1 MTDMVSVS
9 DVRESDAET
18 VVYLGKHRAEDNDLR
33 NVMFSPPSGP
43 DLFCHVDLNE
53 FRTKTGRTLGGVVL
67 EAGGSGWLFPDDI
80 EDDHVVR
87 SLLESLEE
95 VAIE

>member
-1 MTDMVSVS
+1 
-9 DVRESDAET
+9 
-18 VVYLGKHRAEDNDLR
+18 
-33 NVMFSPPSGP
+33 
-43 DLFCHVDLNE
+43 VDLNE

-87 SLLESLEE
+87 SLLESLELRSE
-95 VAIE
+95 QFN